1 MMGFPYFISYLPT
14 LLLSGMFAAMTWRL
28 KSVSAAGK
36 RGDVQFWIWTILYVV
51 VMKGSFL
58 VEYST
63 SPDEHQWIFSAKAF
77 AADPVF
83 WFREY
88 FPFEVSRSW
97 TVLPLGMMTAILGQ
111 VTFVHARV
119 LFMLFFFVNVF
130 LLHALLKG
138 RFEEN
143 FAKRALVFFI
153 LLYCM
158 TTQVDYAAYNSE
170 MPALFFILVSLRF
183 LMKRVNGDR
192 SSWSIFMLGFFTV
205 FIPFAKEQALYLA
218 LFLWSFGVYS
228 IIKDAQWRLLLSY
241 LLTNIFA
248 ALMLFSPL
256 LIFGKV
262 EVFVHNCL
270 ITLQYQNNGFG
281 MVEKD
286 LINPFFVF
294 HFLKLVFLNAMWF
307 FPFLCL
313 IFFMS
318 TWTVDRWF
326 RGRRGLGL
334 NNQDV
339 VFVMLTLV
347 VLVTIYLPRNG
358 IKHYCIF
365 LVPVVVW
372 AIAFVFE
379 RMKSQRQWLSIGMYL
394 LPFTIGVDPNFRKE
408 IFPVRGYKK
417 AEEIFAK
424 DIVFQGMQQ
433 HVPKGAKVMIWGWAN
448 HYYNMFDCQRCSHF
462 LYPQFAFGFYEEKSF
477 VDDVY
482 LHDLNILQPEY
493 IVQAVGDK
501 CFYFDDSVKFDMSQ
515 HHPEIGRILI
525 QSYQKVFHQ
534 QGVKIYKRR

>member
-1 MMGFPYFISYLPT
+1 MGFPYFISYLPT

-28 KSVSAAGK
+28 TSVSAAGK

-83 WFREY
+83 WFKEY

-281 MVEKD
+281 MVEKISSI
-286 LINPFFVF
+286 LFLFF
-294 HFLKLVFLNAMWF
+294 
-307 FPFLCL
+307 
-313 IFFMS
+313 IF
-318 TWTVDRWF
+318 
-326 RGRRGLGL
+326 
-334 NNQDV
+334 
-339 VFVMLTLV
+339 
-347 VLVTIYLPRNG
+347 
-358 IKHYCIF
+358 
-365 LVPVVVW
+365 
-372 AIAFVFE
+372 
-379 RMKSQRQWLSIGMYL
+379 
-394 LPFTIGVDPNFRKE
+394 
-408 IFPVRGYKK
+408 
-417 AEEIFAK
+417 
-424 DIVFQGMQQ
+424 
-433 HVPKGAKVMIWGWAN
+433 
-448 HYYNMFDCQRCSHF
+448 
-462 LYPQFAFGFYEEKSF
+462 
-477 VDDVY
+477 
-482 LHDLNILQPEY
+482 
-493 IVQAVGDK
+493 
-501 CFYFDDSVKFDMSQ
+501 
-515 HHPEIGRILI
+515 
-525 QSYQKVFHQ
+525 
-534 QGVKIYKRR
+534 